1 MLFLAATAFNIN
13 QGVALTP
20 PMILFLLI
28 FVTASGVVIIA
39 VDPGD
44 PDVMHRPPRDPKL
57 PITNGRAIREW
68 LLYAVVLFAAAL
80 VPLVA
85 GPDEPSVDRAS
96 ASMTMTFVVMGLGTV
111 LNALT
116 NRREPASGLAAP
128 LLTGVLIGLAPVTL
142 IVLATQLPTLQA
154 GLRTTALTGGQW
166 LTCIGLA
173 LVLPVVVEARKWLL
187 RRRAPTTV
195 VTDARAIAPAHAVAD
210 LVR

>member
-1 MLFLAATAFNIN
+1 
-13 QGVALTP
+13 
-20 PMILFLLI
+20 
-28 FVTASGVVIIA
+28 
-39 VDPGD
+39 
-44 PDVMHRPPRDPKL
+44 
-57 PITNGRAIREW
+57 
-68 LLYAVVLFAAAL
+68 
-80 VPLVA
+80 
-85 GPDEPSVDRAS
+85 
-96 ASMTMTFVVMGLGTV
+96 MTMTFVVMGLGTV

-195 VTDARAIAPAHAVAD
+195 VTDVRAIAPAHAVAD